1 MCCRTSKYSRGDDQL
16 FMNSDRANS
25 RNSNRGSKKQ
35 KLKKTSSTSN
45 SRYESSEED
54 EMELENT
61 TNTHSKQIRRS
72 NSRNSGIDSKANSLK
87 RRTAAGGSSGG
98 GGGGGGNADDGN
110 GNNNKNNNNRK
121 QKHAKSPMPEYNVSD
136 LEQDNINDYYAV
148 RHNSDGRYHGN
159 ESSSETS
166 SVHNNPLRKPN
177 FDAPAPAKGILKK
190 SNSNPQLT
198 KLEQEVKSSS
208 KNNNKGVGPPGRYFL
223 KSHTYIHTYSGRGS
237 ETGSTRNQ
245 PKNGLKATRTRRFF
259 IFAKFLPYLMIL
271 YNGEHRRQ
279 D

>member
-16 FMNSDRANS
+16 FMNCDRANS
-25 RNSNRGSKKQ
+25 RSSNRGTKKQ

-45 SRYESSEED
+45 SRYETSED
-54 EMELENT
+54 EMENNT
-61 TNTHSKQIRRS
+61 SHSKQIRRS
-72 NSRNSGIDSKANSLK
+72 NSRNSGMDSKINSLK
-87 RRTAAGGSSGG
+87 RRTTGGSAGVSSSGG
-98 GGGGGGNADDGN
+98 GGGSGSGNAADGN
-110 GNNNKNNNNRK
+110 GNNNNNNKNNNIRK
-121 QKHAKSPMPEYNVSD
+121 KHAKSPMPEYNVSD

-223 KSHTYIHTYSGRGS
+223 KSHTYILGA
-237 ETGSTRNQ
+237 EEQ
-245 PKNGLKATRTRRFF
+245 NG
-259 IFAKFLPYLMIL
+259 
-271 YNGEHRRQ
+271 
-279 D
+279 